1 MSSLATSSR
10 GRFTVLGARS
20 YLRSDGIEERP
31 SMAAGFSDWK
41 SISEVADFWQSTKH
55 VASLFQGYHFAKP
68 ALMTLP
74 DVPIMTRSVI

>member
-1 MSSLATSSR
+1 
-10 GRFTVLGARS
+10 
-20 YLRSDGIEERP
+20 
-31 SMAAGFSDWK
+31 MAAGFSDWK